1 MGKPA
6 LIELEGADGI
16 VRTLSGPGMGD
27 RGAELATAPAD
38 FYNTPFEAIYTAHAY
53 ERGST
58 YNGKRIKSMYP
69 VFSVDIFGTKDRP
82 WEYWDDEWATA
93 LTDDQDAFLWYTTPT
108 RSSRRKL
115 AVRLVNEMQFKPMRD
130 PRLGEYGRVTMNC
143 IAPDPFWYEETSVFD
158 RWRCMVD
165 TTDGHIEWGSVTVS
179 NPTPYPI
186 WIKWRVQDGPLPG
199 VKWHLPDFSW
209 GNKRHKR
216 AIQDA
221 DRMLTLPELLGDE
234 HLDIETDENTK
245 REPVRST
252 KDTQI
257 YLRMDGKAFVYP
269 LRPYLDPVEVP
280 VGVQNAPAGVGVRVE
295 CPRPWPKPW
304 GLRR

>member
-1 MGKPA
+1 
-6 LIELEGADGI
+6 
-16 VRTLSGPGMGD
+16 
-27 RGAELATAPAD
+27 
-38 FYNTPFEAIYTAHAY
+38 
-53 ERGST
+53 
-58 YNGKRIKSMYP
+58 MYP

-93 LTDDQDAFLWYTTPT
+93 LTDDQDAFLWYTTPPT

-199 VKWHLPDFSW
+199 GEVAPARLLL
-209 GNKRHKR
+209 GGQQE
-216 AIQDA
+216 IQAGCPGRRPDA
-221 DRMLTLPELLGDE
+221 DPARAA
-234 HLDIETDENTK
+234 
-245 REPVRST
+245 RR
-252 KDTQI
+252 
-257 YLRMDGKAFVYP
+257 R
-269 LRPYLDPVEVP
+269 
-280 VGVQNAPAGVGVRVE
+280 APRH
-295 CPRPWPKPW
+295 RD
-304 GLRR
+304 R